1 MERALRGP
9 HAVGVSAHAHGG
21 VARSAAPACAPL
33 LFTVECVL
41 WRHAF
46 EPAENDILAHVS
58 ERSAG
63 LTHLTACLAATDAP
77 LRANTSPP
85 LALRPRATA
94 SLGSILELAF
104 LARLTAPG
112 EGVDA
117 PQIDQKRSDPG

>member
-1 MERALRGP
+1 MERALRSP
-9 HAVGVSAHAHGG
+9 HAVVVGAHAHGG
-21 VARSAAPACAPL
+21 VARSAVPACAPL
-33 LFTVECVL
+33 LFTVDFEL

-46 EPAENDILAHVS
+46 EPAETDILAHVS

-63 LTHLTACLAATDAP
+63 LTHLTACLAATDSP

-104 LARLTAPG
+104 LARFAAPG

-117 PQIDQKRSDPG
+117 TQTGQ

>member
-1 MERALRGP
+1 LAIKTGVLALTSLP
-9 HAVGVSAHAHGG
+9 VSVVAVF
-21 VARSAAPACAPL
+21 P
-33 LFTVECVL
+33 VECVL
-41 WRHAF
+41 RRHAL
-46 EPAENDILAHVS
+46 EPAETDILAHVS